1 MKTELNNNEK
11 LSTEQEAPPI
21 ANVLLGVGFYR
32 CGYCGQPTDKDGE
45 PLDLEACK
53 TWQEDK
59 AELVHGN
66 CCVHKQNQ
74 RQTIIVTRDMAIDA
88 GDMSLEGQ
96 EWVW

>member
-1 MKTELNNNEK
+1 MKTELDKNEK
-11 LSTEQEAPPI
+11 LSTEQEAQPI

-45 PLDLEACK
+45 LLDLEACK

-66 CCVHKQNQ
+66 CCVHEQNQ

>member
-1 MKTELNNNEK
+1 MKTELNKNEK
-11 LSTEQEAPPI
+11 LSTEQEIPPI

-66 CCVHKQNQ
+66 CCVHEQNQ

>member
-1 MKTELNNNEK
+1 MQNLKIN
-11 LSTEQEAPPI
+11 STSTPY
-21 ANVLLGVGFYR
+21 YR
-32 CGYCGQPTDKDGE
+32 CGYCGMPTDKDGNE
-45 PLDLEACK
+45 LNADASKE
-53 TWQEDK
+53 WQEDK

-66 CCVHKQNQ
+66 CCPQQQQ